1 MPEEPEV
8 FKKLAEAEATPD
20 LFVPFTGSYEM
31 NQQIIEHMYCPPRSR
46 TRRGQVVSN
55 LLRQAEN
62 TFERFRRNGR
72 THLVKNFI
80 FMSNPFRRSQA

>member
-31 NQQIIEHMYCPPRSR
+31 NQQIIEHKTWLKTIRHEKPSPTCRYLYS
-46 TRRGQVVSN
+46 
-55 LLRQAEN
+55 LLQSDKA
-62 TFERFRRNGR
+62 
-72 THLVKNFI
+72 
-80 FMSNPFRRSQA
+80 